1 MTHIMAKI
9 RFTEPTLIALT
20 GHHFEACTENMK
32 IKPYKLYLVEKGEVL
47 SFKETSTTSRVY
59 LAIGGGFKLDSWLNS
74 TSTDLNIGVG
84 GFQGEQFKKAMKLK

>member
-32 IKPYKLYLVEKGEVL
+32 IKPYKLYLVEKEKYCL
-47 SFKETSTTSRVY
+47 SKKRVQHPVF
-59 LAIGGGFKLDSWLNS
+59 I
-74 TSTDLNIGVG
+74 
-84 GFQGEQFKKAMKLK
+84 